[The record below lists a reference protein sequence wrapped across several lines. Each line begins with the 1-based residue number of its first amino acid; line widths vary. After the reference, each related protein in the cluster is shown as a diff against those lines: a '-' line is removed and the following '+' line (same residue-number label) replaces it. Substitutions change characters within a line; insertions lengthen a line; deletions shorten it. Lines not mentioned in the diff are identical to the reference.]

1 MRRLCLLIGL
11 IVAPGCASDPAN
23 GNGPFA
29 NAFKDARG
37 DNMRMRIDSSQ
48 YDDLHEST
56 LNVRGRK

>member
-1 MRRLCLLIGL
+1 MRRLCILIGL
-11 IVAPGCASDPAN
+11 IAAPGCASDPAN

-48 YDDLHEST
+48 YDDLRESSPSIRAR
-56 LNVRGRK
+56 N